1 MPKYEIKP
9 QGNSECDGWLEV
21 IRDSEAEI
29 AAASVRIRRLRRVII
44 GARAQFDAGVPFPEV
59 DPTLDEEP

>member
-1 MPKYEIKP
+1 MPKSKIKP
-9 QGNSECDGWLEV
+9 QGKSECDGWLEV

-29 AAASVRIRRLRRVII
+29 AAASARIRRLRRVIV
-44 GARAQFDAGVPFPEV
+44 GARAQFDAAVPFPEV